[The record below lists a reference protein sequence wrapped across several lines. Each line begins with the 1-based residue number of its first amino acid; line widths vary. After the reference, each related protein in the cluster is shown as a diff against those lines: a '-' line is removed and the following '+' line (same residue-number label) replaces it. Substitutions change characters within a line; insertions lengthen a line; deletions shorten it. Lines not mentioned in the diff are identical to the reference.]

1 MKTPKEHF
9 VFYRGNC
16 NIVQIGCGGTGS
28 LLVPYIARLMAG
40 PDFESIMSYTL
51 VDGDKVTEKNIKR
64 QNFVSADIGK
74 FKAEVLAKRY
84 SLALGVEIASMPIY
98 ITDGKCLEKVAQNE
112 LSILISCVD
121 NNKTRKIIAERQN
134 SNTYSSPIWV
144 DSGNELLGGQVFI
157 QGNTRNGIKAD
168 LLKAHPEIAKAQDK
182 LPTELACAE
191 RLNSGEQSLGVNAT
205 AANVIFNIV
214 CTLLRNEKLHY
225 YEIDF
230 TAHNSFKKKFL
241 DDWRAKNEQE

>member
-1 MKTPKEHF
+1 MKTPKEYF

-28 LLVPYIARLMAG
+28 LLVPYIARLMANPG
-40 PDFESIMSYTL
+40 FESLTSYTL
-51 VDGDKVTEKNIKR
+51 VDGDKVAEKNIKR

-74 FKAEVLAKRY
+74 FKTEVLAKRY
-84 SLALGVEIASMPIY
+84 SLALGVEIASVPAY
-98 ITDGKCLEKVAQNE
+98 ITDGKCLEKVARNG

-121 NNKTRKIIAERQN
+121 NNKTRKIIAEWQN
-134 SNTYSSPIWV
+134 SNTYSSPIWI

-157 QGNTRNGIKAD
+157 QGYTRNRTKVD
-168 LLKAHPEIAKAQDK
+168 LLKAHPEIAEAKDK
-182 LPTELACAE
+182 LPTEEGCTE

-205 AANVIFNIV
+205 AANVIFNVV
-214 CTLLRNEKLHY
+214 CALLRNEKLHY

-241 DDWRAKNEQE
+241 DDWRAENEQK

>member
-9 VFYRGNC
+9 VFYAGNC

-28 LLVPYIARLMAG
+28 LLVPYIARLMTS
-40 PDFESIMSYTL
+40 PDFESIMRYTL

-64 QNFVSADIGK
+64 QNFVNGDIGK
-74 FKAEVLAKRY
+74 FKVEVLAKRY

-98 ITDGKCLEKVAQNE
+98 ITGKESFEKVFRDG

-121 NNKTRKIIAERQN
+121 NNKTRKIIAEWQD
-134 SNTYSSPIWV
+134 SNNYSSPIWI
-144 DSGNELLGGQVFI
+144 DAGNELLGGQVFI
-157 QGNTRNGIKAD
+157 QGYTRNRIKVD
-168 LLKAHPEIAKAQDK
+168 LLKVHPEIANAEDK
-182 LPTELACAE
+182 LPTEEGCTE